1 MARKDTFKE
10 DRNTVVDNLLN
21 DDISDTNSFKNNLHV
36 DEDEKD
42 SDEPKKNDITIEETN
57 DSSSIEEVN
66 VVETD
71 SEIAANELKSNNA
84 HIDLSKSLDNK
95 TVTKT
100 IRIPEYIDEA
110 IRDITYQSN
119 GKKVPGS
126 RGFIKTLATNGIIR
140 ELVEIG
146 YFDEKALDL
155 LDRYDFE

>member
-42 SDEPKKNDITIEETN
+42 SDKPKKNDTTIEETN
-57 DSSSIEEVN
+57 GNSPIQEVN
-66 VVETD
+66 VVEAN

-110 IRDITYQSN
+110 IRDITYQAN

>member
-21 DDISDTNSFKNNLHV
+21 DDIGDTNSFKNNLHV
-36 DEDEKD
+36 DEDEKAPD
-42 SDEPKKNDITIEETN
+42 KPKENDTTIEETN
-57 DSSSIEEVN
+57 DNSPIQEVN

-71 SEIAANELKSNNA
+71 SDIVANELKSNNA